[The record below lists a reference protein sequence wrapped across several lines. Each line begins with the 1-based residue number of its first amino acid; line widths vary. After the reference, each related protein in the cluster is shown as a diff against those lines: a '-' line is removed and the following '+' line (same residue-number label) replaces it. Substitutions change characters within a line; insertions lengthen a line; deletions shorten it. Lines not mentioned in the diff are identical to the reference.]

1 MNLLRGLTLSSKF
14 FYTCA
19 IITVLMVLSY
29 SFPSLLSVALTA
41 LVLFGLITLIDL
53 GQTFSGIVK
62 LHAQREPGSV
72 LSLGDENPI
81 KITITNKSPLKL
93 WLEVIDELPEQLQ
106 ERNFHLLIAL
116 ESHQSKEQTYYVRPL
131 SRGEYQFGKVHL
143 FISTRIG
150 IVRRKFSFSLDTAV
164 PVYPS
169 LIQMRK
175 YELKTLARIAT
186 EYGVKKVRRIGHS
199 YEFEQIKHYVQGDD
213 YRSINWKATG
223 RKAQLMVNQYE
234 DEKSQ
239 QVYCIIDKSRVMHMP
254 FHGLS
259 LFDYA
264 VNASLVISNIV
275 LGKQDKIGLITFAET
290 PKTLIK
296 ADRHRHQLKKIL
308 DSLYREKEGEVEA
321 NYESLY
327 LTVRKFITSRSLLFF
342 YTNFESTYA
351 LQRALPQLRKL
362 NDQHL
367 LVVVFFENTEIT
379 TSTSKQVETIE
390 DIYQQVTA
398 EHFTLTKIQLVQQLR
413 QLGIISILTKPENL
427 TIASINKYLELKSRG
442 MI

>member
-1 MNLLRGLTLSSKF
+1 MKKLRSLFLSGLF
-14 FYTCA
+14 FYGCA
-19 IITVLMVLSY
+19 GLVVLMVLSY
-29 SFPSLLSVALTA
+29 PFPLLQPLAFTAIALF
-41 LVLFGLITLIDL
+41 LLITAIDGWQVFNRGVRL
-53 GQTFSGIVK
+53 EAARTLS
-62 LHAQREPGSV
+62 PV
-72 LSLGDENPI
+72 LSLGDENPVQI
-81 KITITNKSPLKL
+81 ALHNRSSHPL

-106 ERNFHLLIAL
+106 QRDFVRHAHLPAGRQEVLPY
-116 ESHQSKEQTYYVRPL
+116 TVRPVA
-131 SRGEYQFGKVHL
+131 RGEYHFGALHVWVATRVGLVKRQ
-143 FISTRIG
+143 ISFPLHR
-150 IVRRKFSFSLDTAV
+150 SV

-169 LIQMRK
+169 LIQMKK

-254 FHGLS
+254 FNGLS

-264 VNASLVISNIV
+264 VNASLVVSNIV
-275 LGKQDKIGLITFAET
+275 LGKQDKIGLVTFADT
-290 PKTLIK
+290 PKTLIR
-296 ADRHRHQLKKIL
+296 ADRSRQQLKKIL
-308 DSLYREKEGEVEA
+308 EGLYREKEGNTEA
-321 NYESLY
+321 SYEGLY
-327 LTVRKFITSRSLLFF
+327 LAVRKLINGRSLLFF

-362 NDQHL
+362 NTQHL
-367 LVVVFFENTEIT
+367 LVVVFFENTEIKIQSSQNVKT
-379 TSTSKQVETIE
+379 LE
-390 DIYQQVTA
+390 DVYEHVTA
-398 EHFTLTKIQLVQQLR
+398 EDFSLTKVQLAQQLR
-413 QLGIISILTKPENL
+413 QLGIITILTQPENL